1 MEIFMRIAICDDDK
15 NELFRILSVLA
26 DYQSQ
31 RNLEF
36 SYKPFDNSTELASAL
51 LQERYDIYLLD
62 VVMPGLNGIEL
73 AKEIRSCDKAADII
87 FLTSS
92 PEFAV
97 ESYTVKASNYLVKPV
112 SKDRLFE
119 ALDDIMRTRT
129 EDRDS
134 CLVLKSSVG
143 VHKVRISEII
153 YVEALNRKVIYYLK
167 NNSQI
172 TCVEKFAS
180 ACNRLLQHPEFLLA
194 HRSFLVNM
202 NYIRRIDATDLY
214 LANDKCLPLAQ
225 RRITE
230 IKKLYLAFQMEES
243 I

>member
-1 MEIFMRIAICDDDK
+1 MKIAICDDDK

-26 DYQSQ
+26 DYQTQ
-31 RNLEF
+31 RNIEF
-36 SYKPFDNSTELASAL
+36 SYKPFDNSTELASNL
-51 LQERYDIYLLD
+51 LQEHYDIYLLD

-73 AKEIRSCDKAADII
+73 AKEIRSSDKAADII

-112 SKDRLFE
+112 SRDRLVE

-143 VHKVRISEII
+143 VHKVHISEII
-153 YVEALNRKVIYYLK
+153 YIEALNRKVIYYLR
-167 NNSQI
+167 NTSQI

-180 ACNRLLQHPEFLLA
+180 VCDQLLQHPEFLLA

-202 NYIRRIDATDLY
+202 NYIRRIS
-214 LANDKCLPLAQ
+214 
-225 RRITE
+225 E
-230 IKKLYLAFQMEES
+230 IKRLYLAFQMEES

>member
-1 MEIFMRIAICDDDK
+1 MKIAICDDDK

-26 DYQSQ
+26 DYQTQ
-31 RNLEF
+31 RNIEF
-36 SYKPFDNSTELASAL
+36 SYKPFDNSTELASNL
-51 LQERYDIYLLD
+51 LQEHYDIYLLD

-73 AKEIRSCDKAADII
+73 AKEIRSSDKAADII

-112 SKDRLFE
+112 SRDRLVE

-143 VHKVRISEII
+143 VHKVHMSEII
-153 YVEALNRKVIYYLK
+153 YIEALNRKIIYYLR
-167 NNSQI
+167 NTSQI

-180 ACNRLLQHPEFLLA
+180 VCDQLLQHPEFLLA

-202 NYIRRIDATDLY
+202 NYIRRIS
-214 LANDKCLPLAQ
+214 
-225 RRITE
+225 E
-230 IKKLYLAFQMEES
+230 IKRLYLAFQMEES

>member
-1 MEIFMRIAICDDDK
+1 MKIAICDDDK

-26 DYQSQ
+26 DYQTQ
-31 RNLEF
+31 RNIEF
-36 SYKPFDNSTELASAL
+36 SYKPFDNSTELASNL
-51 LQERYDIYLLD
+51 LQEHYDIYLLD

-73 AKEIRSCDKAADII
+73 AKEIRSSDKAADII

-112 SKDRLFE
+112 SRDRLVE

-143 VHKVRISEII
+143 VHKVHMSEII
-153 YVEALNRKVIYYLK
+153 YIEASNRKVIYYLR
-167 NNSQI
+167 NTSQI

-180 ACNRLLQHPEFLLA
+180 VCDQLLQHPEFLLA

-202 NYIRRIDATDLY
+202 NYIRRIS
-214 LANDKCLPLAQ
+214 
-225 RRITE
+225 E
-230 IKKLYLAFQMEES
+230 IKRLYLAFQMEES

>member
-1 MEIFMRIAICDDDK
+1 MKIAICDDDK

-26 DYQSQ
+26 DYQTQ
-31 RNLEF
+31 RNIEF
-36 SYKPFDNSTELASAL
+36 SYKPFDNSTELASNL
-51 LQERYDIYLLD
+51 LQEHYDIYLLD

-73 AKEIRSCDKAADII
+73 AKEIRSSDKAADII

-112 SKDRLFE
+112 SRDRLVE

-143 VHKVRISEII
+143 VHKVHMSEII
-153 YVEALNRKVIYYLK
+153 YIEALNRKIIYYLR

-172 TCVEKFAS
+172 TCVDS
-180 ACNRLLQHPEFLLA
+180 DRQLLQHPEFLLA

-202 NYIRRIDATDLY
+202 NYIRRIDAADLY
-214 LANDKCLPLAQ
+214 LANGKCLPLAQ
-225 RRITE
+225 RRISE
-230 IKKLYLAFQMEES
+230 IKRLYLAFQMEES